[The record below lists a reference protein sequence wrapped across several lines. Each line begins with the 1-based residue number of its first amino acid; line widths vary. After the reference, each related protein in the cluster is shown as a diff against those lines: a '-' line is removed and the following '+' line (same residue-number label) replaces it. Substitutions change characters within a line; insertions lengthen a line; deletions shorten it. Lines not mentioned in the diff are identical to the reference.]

1 VFALSL
7 QARYSAESCA
17 KHKHEITV
25 IKIATTRDHLN
36 ALLSLPPRAS
46 QIISIRAK
54 YKAAG
59 LKVGSTEDSYWGET
73 IRAGSSLS
81 YRVAKDRLKMS
92 FEYWYATSSEG
103 RVIRYG
109 YKELSDGIAAI
120 SATVEGRSLMILQ
133 RSLRAPLTRAQV
145 EALFQQKS
153 EVTNL
158 TSEEYRSSAAS
169 GC

>member
-1 VFALSL
+1 LFPIG
-7 QARYSAESCA
+7 A
-17 KHKHEITV
+17 K
-25 IKIATTRDHLN
+25 
-36 ALLSLPPRAS
+36 S
-46 QIISIRAK
+46 
-54 YKAAG
+54 KAAG
-59 LKVGSTEDSYWGET
+59 LNVSSAADFIFGET

-81 YRVAKDRLKMS
+81 YRVAKDRWKMS

-109 YKELSDGIAAI
+109 YKELSDGVAAI

-145 EALFQQKS
+145 EALFEEES
-153 EVTNL
+153 AVRNL
-158 TSEEYRSSAAS
+158 TGEEYRSSAAS